1 MSDTYF
7 DCASR
12 GIIYFCLVSS
22 IRRRLSNRRENHQ
35 KAYIDD
41 CHSTNAV
48 KPTKPDVFVF
58 FANKVKMDVVYALK
72 RQGRTLYGFGC

>member
-1 MSDTYF
+1 MTSDTYF

-22 IRRRLSNRRENHQ
+22 IIRRFSIRRENHG

-48 KPTKPDVFVF
+48 KPTKPDFFVF
-58 FANKVKMDVVYALK
+58 FRNKVKVSEK
-72 RQGRTLYGFGC
+72 NK